1 MKNMAIN
8 VINILFWLRRNLLR
22 STRVTMRLA
31 PQRLFVYELIRR
43 PGTVGAVCSSSA
55 TLTRAM
61 AKSVPTEGHGLVVE
75 LGAGTGTVTSA
86 LLEQGVCP
94 SRLLLVEQSPS
105 FVRHLRRRY
114 PSLNVVE
121 GDAAKLDDY
130 LPEGATVDAIVS
142 SLPLRSLPTADVNSI
157 TAQWRQLLSH
167 DGILVQFTYDLRGLT
182 PSAYLGFEELE
193 RQLIWKNIP
202 PARVVTL
209 SRDVAGERDDALKD
223 VA

>member
-1 MKNMAIN
+1 MKSMATNMIN
-8 VINILFWLRRNLLR
+8 LLFWLYRSLARGAR
-22 STRVTMRLA
+22 STIQQAT
-31 PQRLFVYELIRR
+31 PGLFVYELIRR

-61 AKSVPTEGHGLVVE
+61 AKSVPADGEGLVVE

-86 LLEQGVCP
+86 LLEQGISP
-94 SRLLLVEQSPS
+94 ARLVLIEQSPA

-114 PSLNVVE
+114 PSLLVVQ
-121 GDAAKLDDY
+121 GDAAKLNDY
-130 LPEGATVDAIVS
+130 LPKGAAVDAIVS
-142 SLPLRSLPTADVNSI
+142 SLPLRSLPPADVNSI
-157 TAQWRQLLSH
+157 TAQWRRLLPH
-167 DGILVQFTYDLRGLT
+167 AGILVQFTYDLRGLT

-193 RQLIWKNIP
+193 RELIWRNIP

-209 SRDVAGERDDALKD
+209 SRDVEGDECSAMKS